1 MIKGIGH
8 VGIAVKNIEEVI
20 GAVAKALALP
30 VPPVRDFPER
40 KVKVAILD
48 VGGTGLEFIESYR
61 EDGVFAEFVKERGNA
76 LHHICFLTDQ
86 IEAEIEVLIGRGVEM
101 ADQKPR
107 IGTRGK
113 RVAFNDPKSLH
124 GITFELS
131 DP

>member
-1 MIKGIGH
+1 MIRGIGH
-8 VGIAVKNIEEVI
+8 VGIAVKDIEEVI
-20 GAVAKALALP
+20 GVIAKALALP
-30 VPPVRDFPER
+30 VPPIRNIQER
-40 KVKVAILD
+40 KVKVAVLD

-61 EDGVFAEFVKERGNA
+61 EDGIFSEFVKERGNA

-86 IEAEIEVLIGRGVEM
+86 IEEEIEVLMERGVEM

-107 IGTRGK
+107 MGTRGK
-113 RVAFNDPKSLH
+113 RIAFNDPEALH

>member
-8 VGIAVKNIEEVI
+8 VGIAVKNIDEVI

-86 IEAEIEVLIGRGVEM
+86 IETEIEVLIGRGVEM

-107 IGTRGK
+107 MGTRGK

>member
-20 GAVAKALALP
+20 GSVAKALALP
-30 VPPVRDFPER
+30 VPPIRDIPDK
-40 KVKVAILD
+40 KVKVAVLE

-61 EDGVFAEFVKERGNA
+61 EDGIFAEFVKERGNA
-76 LHHICFLTDQ
+76 FHHICFLTDQ
-86 IEAEIEVLIGRGVEM
+86 IEAEIEVLKGRGVEM

-107 IGTRGK
+107 MGTRGK
-113 RVAFNDPKSLH
+113 RIAFNDPKALH

>member
-1 MIKGIGH
+1 MIRGIGH

-20 GAVAKALALP
+20 GAIAKALALP
-30 VPPVRDFPER
+30 VPPIRNIPER
-40 KVKVAILD
+40 KVKVAVLD

-61 EDGVFAEFVKERGNA
+61 EDGVFSEFVKERGNA

-86 IEAEIEVLIGRGVEM
+86 IEEEIEVLKERGVEM

-107 IGTRGK
+107 MGTRGK
-113 RVAFNDPKSLH
+113 RIAFNDPKALH